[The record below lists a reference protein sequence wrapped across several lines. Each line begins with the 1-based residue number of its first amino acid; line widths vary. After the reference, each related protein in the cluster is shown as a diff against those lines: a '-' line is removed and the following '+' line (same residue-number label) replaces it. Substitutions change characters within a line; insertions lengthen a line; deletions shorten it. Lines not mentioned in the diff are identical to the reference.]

1 MEHVK
6 QPFTNGQI
14 EILKLFADNLT
25 DIELADLKKMLAAF
39 RFRRATLAADKVWEE
54 KGWTEKDAKAML
66 NIHERT
72 PYRSYLENAK
82 KKK

>member
-25 DIELADLKKMLAAF
+25 DIELAD
-39 RFRRATLAADKVWEE
+39 
-54 KGWTEKDAKAML
+54 
-66 NIHERT
+66 
-72 PYRSYLENAK
+72 
-82 KKK
+82 